1 MTVDDRGRRRLQER
15 RGQGSP
21 WPSRVRLEL
30 VDETEIP
37 NGRPATLFDTNLYG
51 ILYLLVVPVQ
61 KKEPK

>member
-1 MTVDDRGRRRLQER
+1 MTEAAGGSRSGGARARRGRRVCAWS
-15 RGQGSP
+15 G
-21 WPSRVRLEL
+21 
-30 VDETEIP
+30 VDEPTEIP